1 MPQGSFRVVPV
12 EEVVPDKPASSGF
25 RVVPTETDKTAT
37 QSFSVKSL
45 NSSQQFDDL
54 TFVPGDTDQAY
65 EQWQEWLKT
74 QEKQSF
80 GMDDAIQIGKTMFKE
95 LYDGGKAFAANLAEG
110 EFQKIVNSLGEGV
123 LRGTA
128 DLGILSQKGVD
139 RLTRDEAMTR
149 ERFRGWR
156 EIRKLEAMR
165 EKARLG
171 EEDIIDHLAGYGVLE
186 GLQTDDVDVDPALAE
201 GASYGLDIGTVVG
214 GATAGLVRKGAGKQ
228 LARLEGKA
236 MRAAGKK
243 VGTAMVAADQIV
255 GGVADKISEK
265 FPNAP
270 LRYKQAKD
278 LATTLGVIKSGPEA
292 LVPRVALE
300 AAERIGPAGSALTKS
315 IDELP
320 EFPTNMGPLE
330 RTSKNMV
337 LPEGIRKAAG
347 RASRMGGDAALS
359 LAKDVGRS
367 AAYGSAAGAAL
378 GGFAEGTEG
387 AKAGAFA
394 AGLTGGLGGLGG
406 RAIDTITGQRDAA
419 RMEGSINDFI
429 QRHEGNQEAMDML
442 VTMSNLEV
450 VDKPSG
456 DLRNTAR
463 GALENLAT
471 ASEMLRGRVNIKVL
485 SGEEFAKITK
495 GRGVDGFYDAQSKEI
510 VVNADG
516 NKISDT
522 LLHEVG
528 EAMWDSG
535 LVDTRTVRNQVAREY
550 NLDDLK
556 RSYAEQML
564 RGEQVGKPTDE
575 QISARV
581 RDLDRSY
588 AQDGAEDWVV
598 REMFSENFMSVSTD
612 QGLHNYVRN
621 NSKLGKLKTAVQ
633 RAAAPFGQ
641 SVGTGLNQ
649 AVTEVKGTVLSML
662 DVMKGGQ
669 GMDGL
674 GFLKKPKDSSD
685 NIFGVDID
693 PNTALSKSYKKY
705 AKALN
710 QQYKA
715 YEQGKEKTTKLNK
728 DSSDD
733 GVNWDGVG
741 KEYFDDVPDTPPSKG
756 KGPQDSDGGSKG
768 GGKKGTRKKAKDKR
782 ELKKRARQRRKE
794 VKEALEPELTQSSV
808 NEVTLKPKYDNA
820 GNVKQGL
827 SEYRGKF
834 LQSKYS
840 DAPLME
846 NFRGTID
853 EVNQAI
859 ADGRPI
865 RSYYFGIGTRSLGD
879 DTWLNSLT
887 RTSGDIPATEVDYIP
902 HEWFITNNGNVNVR
916 VIDLNYVRGRVNAWR
931 DSEKLEPWNNDVDA
945 FLEDAKKYLD
955 NHRNDIPGSTGL
967 TPKQHNIIN
976 ALFQANNK
984 DINPLYTAWDKNSGN
999 RIYKQLRIERI
1010 ASLRDTSANGTP
1022 FGMGPFDHLKAKQ
1035 MFSPTRAPE
1044 APQRELDNLGMY
1056 SKAQEAI
1063 EGMQQKKG
1071 TSQQFLKAMDKAGV
1085 KKEELEDIGL
1095 DVFLKDNP
1103 TTTKEDVLNFI
1114 KANQIEMV
1122 EVTEVEFQSS
1132 SRDGYVIRDT
1142 EGGNLFDDTV
1152 YPTYDEAINA
1162 RYDQMEATIRDF
1174 DDYQILS
1181 ADDLPA
1187 ETVERY
1193 GVEKGS
1199 FVITKADEPDELISP
1214 YAQMVFETEKLAQE
1228 ALFEKVA
1235 NDFERRFEILE
1246 SDDPQQSATKFSQY
1260 TEPGAEPGTYTE
1272 RLLTLQPGGEQ
1283 LQARY
1288 DQLTE
1293 IFNRRNPTLEESA
1306 EYTELERKLF
1316 SEEPNSRFGP
1326 YSSSH
1331 FDEANIVAHVRHN
1344 DRIGPDGEK
1353 ILFLEEIQS
1362 DWHQEGRSMGY
1373 APKDRESLLREAE
1386 LLYAEDPRQAYEK
1399 WADNFSKFEAFL
1411 EGLRNTQPKNKT
1423 EEDYVARVSPE
1434 FEATYQRMLQE
1445 GKQLSQKINRLNE
1458 LDEALSE
1465 MGRTPNAPFKKSW
1478 PEFSMKRML
1487 KLAADEGYDAI
1498 AWTTGETQNARYDL
1512 GDKITGLIVN
1522 ELEGGQYELMARVP
1536 EEDIFRVID
1545 SSMTK
1550 EKLQDHI
1557 GKEMTKRALDNMEG
1571 PEGVRSATLE
1581 GDDLRLGGKGMRGFY
1596 DEMLPRLKLW
1606 KQTKDSKGKPL
1617 QVQQKTLRDG
1627 LQANYVA
1634 LNEDVNSKVSG
1645 QGLPRY
1651 SVKRGDLWKSPKSQE
1666 YTSAETSI
1674 NRDKTPA
1681 TFGRVKWERG
1691 TVNADIGGGRFD
1703 NATDFLARRGV
1714 KNHIFDPFNRS
1725 KEHNDRVSST
1735 IADGGADT
1743 ATVNNVLNVI
1753 KEPGNRHKVI
1763 AQAAD
1768 AIKLDGEAYFL
1779 IYEGNRSGKGGP
1791 TKAGYQNNLAAK
1803 SYIKEI
1809 SRYFGEVAQRGNL
1822 LVATKPKKAD
1832 ADNLPGVNIK
1842 SEPDMPFA
1850 DLILSGRKTI
1860 ETRAKPTLNS
1870 LVGRRVKLIETTG
1883 KGSGKVKG
1891 EVTVGEPKFYKT
1903 KAEFDADIDKHLVQD
1918 NSEFA
1923 FGPGGKWG
1931 YPMEDPVIYQEPYET
1946 NTVLDKPKGRVLTR
1960 SVPGRRFSPSRT
1972 DDQGRPLGSQKA
1984 NDPRAVELDITGYD
1998 KDGKPVFQTVDYGI
2012 LDSPFFQ
2019 QWEGGPRG
2027 NVQYYDLDN
2036 VHYDVTQKAKSRI
2049 KELVDNGAIEALSNL
2064 FVEEYNRLIQYPGV
2078 TDGMGWYSR
2087 MRESIK
2093 QVFGKGAE
2101 MFTHLLGATSA
2112 KTPVENNFIYAAE
2125 LMKRY
2130 QKGDFKR
2137 QIKSYNE
2144 MYRLNKDKKL
2154 YETMVRRK
2162 IIARSEAAKMT
2173 PAAMIKRWIEH
2184 YNLTPVRANGK
2195 QYGQN
2200 SLPALKAMAEK
2211 WLVDKVTPKTPQFAM
2226 NLGGASLEATIDVWA
2241 ARLMR
2246 RLTHEPYSEKWRI
2259 QPKSEGAVTNQDFA
2273 VSQVVF
2279 REAAR
2284 KLGMNPDDLQAIV
2297 WFGEK
2302 HVWDEN
2308 GWTGNIGAFKSSFD
2322 EAFDVYFPSGRPA
2335 RQLSHAEN
2343 IISFLQKERLLKKHL
2358 AQGETDKL
2366 KGDIREYEKARKLT
2380 GVQAYIK
2387 QTGRRDVLKSIPP
2400 DVAADAGLGNRRSN
2414 RGSVPNDRGGTS
2426 ARFSPAR
2433 QLNNRG
2439 GAIYLDGYGFR
2450 AVQTSSRAGVRVYS
2464 DKGRRVG
2471 PVFSS
2476 VEKAQ
2481 DHLEKL
2487 RSN

>member
-1 MPQGSFRVVPV
+1 MAIATSLQLDDEPQPV
-12 EEVVPDKPASSGF
+12 EGAATSLVLDDDAPLQSQGNVATSLERDDSAS
-25 RVVPTETDKTAT
+25 R
-37 QSFSVKSL
+37 L
-45 NSSQQFDDL
+45 DDL

-65 EQWQEWLKT
+65 EQWKEWLET

-80 GMDDAIQIGKTMFKE
+80 GMDDAIEIGKTMFGE

-110 EFQKIVNSLGEGV
+110 EFKRIVNSLGEGV

-128 DLGILSQKGVD
+128 DLGILSQKAKD
-139 RLTRDEAMTR
+139 RFTRDEALTR

-171 EEDIIDHLAGYGVLE
+171 EEDIIDHLAFSEDPDAFFGYN
-186 GLQTDDVDVDPALAE
+186 QTGDVDVDPALAE
-201 GASYGLDIGTVVG
+201 GASYVADIGTVVG
-214 GATAGLVRKGAGKQ
+214 MPAAGLVRKGAGKKLAQ
-228 LARLEGKA
+228 LESKA
-236 MRAAGKK
+236 FRGAGKLTAKGMQKTGDALRATGRAIKDK
-243 VGTAMVAADQIV
+243 VVEITPDWAAELAERHKGKIATAAFVAAPIPT
-255 GGVADKISEK
+255 GGVK
-265 FPNAP
+265 
-270 LRYKQAKD
+270 
-278 LATTLGVIKSGPEA
+278 LAV
-292 LVPRVALE
+292 E
-300 AAERIGPAGSALTKS
+300 AADRIGPAGSALEKMV
-315 IDELP
+315 DDLP
-320 EFPTNMGPLE
+320 EMPTNMGPLE
-330 RTSKNMV
+330 RTSKDMNQT
-337 LPEGIRKAAG
+337 EGVRKAASYLNWKG
-347 RASRMGGDAALS
+347 IGDGVIS
-359 LAKDVGRS
+359 LGKDVGRS
-367 AAYGSAAGAAL
+367 AVYGAGTGAVL
-378 GGFAEGTEG
+378 GGLAEGTEG
-387 AKAGAFA
+387 AKSGAFA
-394 AGLTGGLGGLGG
+394 AGLTGGLGGVGG
-406 RAIDTITGQRDAA
+406 YALDTITGQRSAA
-419 RMEGSINDFI
+419 RMEGSINDLI
-429 QRHEGNQEAMDML
+429 KRHKGDQEAMAML
-442 VTMSNLEV
+442 VDMANLEV
-450 VDKPSG
+450 VDKASG
-456 DLRNTAR
+456 NLRNMAR
-463 GALENLAT
+463 RALEDLAT
-471 ASEMLRGRVNIKVL
+471 ASEMLRGRVDIKVL
-485 SGEEFAKITK
+485 PEEEFAKITK
-495 GRGVDGFYDAQSKEI
+495 GRGVGGFYDPQTKEI
-510 VVNADG
+510 ILNADG
-516 NKISDT
+516 ARLSDT

-535 LVDTRTVRNQVAREY
+535 MVDTKSVRNQVEREY
-550 NLDDLK
+550 DLVKLK

-564 RGEQVGKPTDE
+564 KAEKRGQPTDTE
-575 QISARV
+575 ITQRV
-581 RDLDRSY
+581 NELDRQY
-588 AQDGAEDWVV
+588 ANDGVEDWVV
-598 REMFSENFMSVSTD
+598 REMFSENFMAVSTEE
-612 QGLHNYVRN
+612 GMHNYLRN
-621 NSKLGKLKTAVQ
+621 NSKLSKLLLAVQ
-633 RAAAPFGQ
+633 KAARGFSQTPM
-641 SVGTGLNQ
+641 TGLGM
-649 AVTEVKGTVLSML
+649 VMTEAKATVFSVV
-662 DVMKGGQ
+662 DKAKGGM
-669 GMDGL
+669 GLDGL
-674 GFLKKPKDSSD
+674 GHKKNVKEPGDTKKPEEPK
-685 NIFGVDID
+685 NIFNEDID
-693 PNTALSKSYKKY
+693 PNSELSKSYLQY

-710 QQYKA
+710 RQYKA

-728 DSSDD
+728 DSTDD

-756 KGPQDSDGGSKG
+756 KGPQDSDSGSKG
-768 GGKKGTRKKAKDKR
+768 GGKKGTRKKAKNKKD
-782 ELKKRARQRRKE
+782 LKKRARQRRKE
-794 VKEALEPELTQSSV
+794 VKQALEPELTESSV
-808 NEVTLKPKYDNA
+808 SEVTLKPKYDDA
-820 GNVKQGL
+820 GNVKKGL
-827 SEYRGKF
+827 NEYRGKF

-840 DAPLME
+840 DAPMME

-887 RTSGDIPATEVDYIP
+887 RNSGDIPATEVDYIP
-902 HEWFITNNGNVNVR
+902 HEWFITNKGNVNVR

-931 DSEKLEPWNNDVDA
+931 DTKKLEPWNNDVDA

-955 NHRNDIPGSTGL
+955 NHRNNISGEEGL
-967 TPKQHNIIN
+967 TTKQHNIIN

-984 DINPLYTAWDKNSGN
+984 VINPLYTAWDKNSGN
-999 RIYKQLRIERI
+999 RIYKNLRIERI

-1044 APQRELDNLGMY
+1044 APARQLDDLGMY

-1122 EVTEVEFQSS
+1122 EVTEVSNKPGFT
-1132 SRDGYVIRDT
+1132 IRDS

-1152 YPTYDEAINA
+1152 YPTYEEAEMARNQQFDLVMRDE
-1162 RYDQMEATIRDF
+1162 
-1174 DDYQILS
+1174 DDHQILP
-1181 ADDLPA
+1181 AAELPP
-1187 ETVERY
+1187 ETIESYRVPE
-1193 GVEKGS
+1193 GS
-1199 FVITKADEPDELISP
+1199 FVITKVDEPDNL
-1214 YAQMVFETEKLAQE
+1214 VFPFGPGLRGFTSEE
-1228 ALFEKVA
+1228 AARDALGSMLSEEFE
-1235 NDFERRFEILE
+1235 NRFEIRDE
-1246 SDDPQQSATKFSQY
+1246 DDPEGSATKFSQY

-1272 RLLTLQPGGEQ
+1272 RLLTLPDPESK

-1288 DQLTE
+1288 DELTE
-1293 IFNRRNPTLEESA
+1293 IFNRRNPTSEESA
-1306 EYTELERKLF
+1306 EYTELERRLAT
-1316 SEEPNSRFGP
+1316 EEFDPRFGP
-1326 YSSSH
+1326 YTSGH
-1331 FDEANIVAHVRHN
+1331 FDEANIIAHVRHN

-1362 DWHQEGRSMGY
+1362 DWHQEGRESGY
-1373 APKDRESLLREAE
+1373 TRPSFKTRNTRTGNFGPSFETRLEAE
-1386 LLYAEDPRQAYEK
+1386 RYAANVERLGQEVQVI
-1399 WADNFSKFEAFL
+1399 
-1411 EGLRNTQPKNKT
+1411 EGS
-1423 EEDYVARVSPE
+1423 A
-1434 FEATYQRMLQE
+1434 
-1445 GKQLSQKINRLNE
+1445 
-1458 LDEALSE
+1458 
-1465 MGRTPNAPFKKSW
+1465 GRTPNAPFKKSW

-1512 GDKITGLIVN
+1512 GNKVSALDVI
-1522 ELEGGQYELMARVP
+1522 EYEGGTYEVMARLP
-1536 EEDIFRVID
+1536 GEDVFKTVQTGITRD
-1545 SSMTK
+1545 
-1550 EKLQDHI
+1550 KLPDYI
-1557 GKEMTKRALDNMEG
+1557 GKELTKRALDNMEPWALG
-1571 PEGVRSATLE
+1571 ARMASLE
-1581 GDDLRLGGKGMRGFY
+1581 GDDLRLGGKGMTGFY
-1596 DEMLPRLKLW
+1596 DEMLPKLKLW
-1606 KQTKDSKGKPL
+1606 KQTKDYKGRPL
-1617 QVQQKTLRDG
+1617 KVTTKTLQGG
-1627 LQANYVA
+1627 LKANYVA
-1634 LNEDVNSKVSG
+1634 LNEDINTKVSS
-1645 QGLPRY
+1645 QGVPRY
-1651 SVKRGDLWKSPKSQE
+1651 S
-1666 YTSAETSI
+1666 
-1674 NRDKTPA
+1674 PA
-1681 TFGRVKWERG
+1681 RQV
-1691 TVNADIGGGRFD
+1691 
-1703 NATDFLARRGV
+1703 
-1714 KNHIFDPFNRS
+1714 
-1725 KEHNDRVSST
+1725 
-1735 IADGGADT
+1735 
-1743 ATVNNVLNVI
+1743 
-1753 KEPGNRHKVI
+1753 
-1763 AQAAD
+1763 
-1768 AIKLDGEAYFL
+1768 
-1779 IYEGNRSGKGGP
+1779 
-1791 TKAGYQNNLAAK
+1791 
-1803 SYIKEI
+1803 
-1809 SRYFGEVAQRGNL
+1809 
-1822 LVATKPKKAD
+1822 
-1832 ADNLPGVNIK
+1832 
-1842 SEPDMPFA
+1842 
-1850 DLILSGRKTI
+1850 
-1860 ETRAKPTLNS
+1860 
-1870 LVGRRVKLIETTG
+1870 
-1883 KGSGKVKG
+1883 
-1891 EVTVGEPKFYKT
+1891 
-1903 KAEFDADIDKHLVQD
+1903 
-1918 NSEFA
+1918 
-1923 FGPGGKWG
+1923 
-1931 YPMEDPVIYQEPYET
+1931 
-1946 NTVLDKPKGRVLTR
+1946 
-1960 SVPGRRFSPSRT
+1960 
-1972 DDQGRPLGSQKA
+1972 DDQGRPLGSQKS
-1984 NDPRAVELDITGYD
+1984 NDPRAVELDITSYD
-1998 KDGKPVFQTVDYGI
+1998 KDGKPVYQTVDYSI

-2019 QWEGGPRG
+2019 QWEGGPKG
-2027 NVQYYDLDN
+2027 DVQEYDLDN
-2036 VHYDVTQKAKSRI
+2036 VHYDVTQKAKRRI
-2049 KELVDNGAIEALSNL
+2049 KELIDNGAIEGLSNL

-2246 RLTHEPYSEKWRI
+2246 RLTHEPFSEKWRI

-2273 VSQVVF
+2273 ISQVVF

-2343 IISFLQKERLLKKHL
+2343 IISFLQKERLIKKHL

-2366 KGDIREYEKARKLT
+2366 KGDIREYDKARKLT

-2387 QTGRRDVLKSIPP
+2387 QTGRRDVVKSIPP

-2414 RGSVPNDRGGTS
+2414 RGSVPNDRGGAA
-2426 ARFSPAR
+2426 ARFSPVR

-2439 GAIYLDGYGFR
+2439 GAIYRDGYGFR
-2450 AVQTSSRAGVRVYS
+2450 AVQTSSRAGVRIYS

-2471 PVFSS
+2471 PVFNS

-2481 DHLEKL
+2481 DHLDKL
-2487 RSN
+2487 RNN

>member
-1 MPQGSFRVVPV
+1 MAKQELDFIPTGTDTSSQAS
-12 EEVVPDKPASSGF
+12 PAELDFIPTNPSEGQASDYSGLDF
-25 RVVPTETDKTAT
+25 VPTD
-37 QSFSVKSL
+37 SPSRL
-45 NSSQQFDDL
+45 DDL

-65 EQWQEWLKT
+65 EQWKEWLGT

-80 GMDDAIQIGKTMFKE
+80 GMDDAIQVGKTMFKE

-110 EFQKIVNSLGEGV
+110 EFQRIVNSLGEGV

-128 DLGILSQKGVD
+128 DLGILTLKGVD
-139 RLTRDEAMTR
+139 RVSRDEALTR

-171 EEDIIDHLAGYGVLE
+171 DEDIIDHLAGYGMLE

-516 NKISDT
+516 KKISDT

-967 TPKQHNIIN
+967 TTKQHNIIN

-984 DINPLYTAWDKNSGN
+984 TINPLYTAWDKNSGN
-999 RIYKQLRIERI
+999 RIYKNLRIERI

-1035 MFSPTRAPE
+1035 MFSPTRASSPE
-1044 APQRELDNLGMY
+1044 MDDAHAKAVNSGDTESAQRMVQEAAIKAGYNFGPLYHGTWQKDQVFKGRKFIEREPFNSFKIQKRGSTKTPINQWGVFLTPNKQGAEVYADFAGRNKAGGEPRIVNAMVKMENPYTAEFKVVGRQFLDYGSMDNQVYKTKTQASNAAREFKQDLVDKGHDGIILTDNDGKPYEVIVFDPTQIKSADPATYDKNGNLIPLSERFKETTADIRFSPARQLDNLGMF

-1571 PEGVRSATLE
+1571 PEGVRSALLE

-1596 DEMLPRLKLW
+1596 DEMLPKLKLW

-1634 LNEDVNSKVSG
+1634 LNEDINSKVSG

-1651 SVKRGDLWKSPKSQE
+1651 SVKRGDLWKTPKSQE

-1691 TVNADIGGGRFD
+1691 TINADIGGGRFD

-1725 KEHNDRVSST
+1725 KEHNDRVANT

-1768 AIKLDGEAYFL
+1768 AI
-1779 IYEGNRSGKGGP
+1779 
-1791 TKAGYQNNLAAK
+1791 
-1803 SYIKEI
+1803 
-1809 SRYFGEVAQRGNL
+1809 
-1822 LVATKPKKAD
+1822 
-1832 ADNLPGVNIK
+1832 
-1842 SEPDMPFA
+1842 
-1850 DLILSGRKTI
+1850 
-1860 ETRAKPTLNS
+1860 S
-1870 LVGRRVKLIETTG
+1870 LTG
-1883 KGSGKVKG
+1883 K
-1891 EVTVGEPKFYKT
+1891 
-1903 KAEFDADIDKHLVQD
+1903 H
-1918 NSEFA
+1918 
-1923 FGPGGKWG
+1923 
-1931 YPMEDPVIYQEPYET
+1931 
-1946 NTVLDKPKGRVLTR
+1946 
-1960 SVPGRRFSPSRT
+1960 
-1972 DDQGRPLGSQKA
+1972 
-1984 NDPRAVELDITGYD
+1984 
-1998 KDGKPVFQTVDYGI
+1998 
-2012 LDSPFFQ
+2012 
-2019 QWEGGPRG
+2019 
-2027 NVQYYDLDN
+2027 
-2036 VHYDVTQKAKSRI
+2036 
-2049 KELVDNGAIEALSNL
+2049 
-2064 FVEEYNRLIQYPGV
+2064 
-2078 TDGMGWYSR
+2078 
-2087 MRESIK
+2087 
-2093 QVFGKGAE
+2093 
-2101 MFTHLLGATSA
+2101 TS
-2112 KTPVENNFIYAAE
+2112 
-2125 LMKRY
+2125 
-2130 QKGDFKR
+2130 
-2137 QIKSYNE
+2137 
-2144 MYRLNKDKKL
+2144 
-2154 YETMVRRK
+2154 
-2162 IIARSEAAKMT
+2162 
-2173 PAAMIKRWIEH
+2173 
-2184 YNLTPVRANGK
+2184 
-2195 QYGQN
+2195 
-2200 SLPALKAMAEK
+2200 
-2211 WLVDKVTPKTPQFAM
+2211 
-2226 NLGGASLEATIDVWA
+2226 
-2241 ARLMR
+2241 
-2246 RLTHEPYSEKWRI
+2246 
-2259 QPKSEGAVTNQDFA
+2259 
-2273 VSQVVF
+2273 
-2279 REAAR
+2279 
-2284 KLGMNPDDLQAIV
+2284 
-2297 WFGEK
+2297 
-2302 HVWDEN
+2302 
-2308 GWTGNIGAFKSSFD
+2308 
-2322 EAFDVYFPSGRPA
+2322 
-2335 RQLSHAEN
+2335 
-2343 IISFLQKERLLKKHL
+2343 
-2358 AQGETDKL
+2358 
-2366 KGDIREYEKARKLT
+2366 
-2380 GVQAYIK
+2380 
-2387 QTGRRDVLKSIPP
+2387 
-2400 DVAADAGLGNRRSN
+2400 
-2414 RGSVPNDRGGTS
+2414 
-2426 ARFSPAR
+2426 
-2433 QLNNRG
+2433 
-2439 GAIYLDGYGFR
+2439 
-2450 AVQTSSRAGVRVYS
+2450 
-2464 DKGRRVG
+2464 
-2471 PVFSS
+2471 
-2476 VEKAQ
+2476 
-2481 DHLEKL
+2481 
-2487 RSN
+2487 